1 MYISYT
7 LDDDMTESTYVGD
20 EFVVNGEIELVYGL
34 LFEGDFMYTFIIEDV
49 YRDYLMTDFT
59 AFNVDE
65 NGDVWFYEE

>member
-1 MYISYT
+1 
-7 LDDDMTESTYVGD
+7 
-20 EFVVNGEIELVYGL
+20 
-34 LFEGDFMYTFIIEDV
+34 MYTFIIEDV